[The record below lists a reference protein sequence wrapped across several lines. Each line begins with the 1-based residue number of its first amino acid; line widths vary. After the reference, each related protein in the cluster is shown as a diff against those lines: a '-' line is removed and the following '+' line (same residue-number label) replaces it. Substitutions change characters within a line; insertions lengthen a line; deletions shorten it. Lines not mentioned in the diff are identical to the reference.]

1 MNPAATSEFLRVVPR
16 ILLPS
21 QREVHPPPEQ
31 PRPAAPPLASGHTRI
46 LGRSPAMQRLVEQM
60 QRAIP
65 HLSVCAIEGESGTG
79 KTLVASELHR
89 LGPACDGPFVPMDAA
104 SFEPSA
110 VPSNGGMLVLEQLDK
125 MPPDRQG
132 MLLNFLRCRDSF
144 TVEPSL
150 IPLQIVASS
159 WTPLRLLVAT
169 GFLLPDLAYRLTAV
183 RFHLPP
189 LRERHEDLPVLAQHF
204 LDRLVK
210 KYGKAIQGLGAGT
223 WTRLFSH
230 SWPGNVRE
238 LRSVLESAV
247 LECDGQWIRPLDI
260 SLTPPLPLRPMER
273 SPKTLSPDSDMSLDA
288 ATRTHVANVMAYVRG
303 NKKRAATLLCIS
315 RSTLYRMLER
325 V

>member
-31 PRPAAPPLASGHTRI
+31 PRPAKPPLPQTARMV
-46 LGRSPAMQRLVEQM
+46 GRSPAFNRLMEQIE
-60 QRAIP
+60 RSVP
-65 HLSVCAIEGESGTG
+65 HLRAGSIEGENGTG
-79 KTLVASELHR
+79 KSMLAAELHLR
-89 LGPACDGPFVPMDAA
+89 GPAAAGPLVTLHSSLFDPAT
-104 SFEPSA
+104 SPT
-110 VPSNGGMLVLEQLDK
+110 GGMLVLERIDE
-125 MPPDRQG
+125 MPQNRQA

-150 IPLQIVASS
+150 IPLQIVACS

-183 RFHLPP
+183 RFHIPP

-204 LDRLVK
+204 LDRLAK

-238 LRSVLESAV
+238 LRSVLEAAV

-260 SLTPPLPLRPMER
+260 SLTPALPLRPLER
-273 SPKTLSPDSDMSLDA
+273 PSTILSPDSDMSLDA
-288 ATRTHVANVMAYVRG
+288 ATRNHVANVMAYARG
-303 NKKRAATLLCIS
+303 NKKRAAALLCIS

-325 V
+325 P